1 MPRLTPFV
9 LLAVIG
15 TTPAAA
21 QPARDAAH
29 DQSVGA
35 GAQWALPFTGRGDR
49 PGVQASWRR
58 WFSPRVGVGT
68 DFRWWSRNTTEE
80 FNSPAEERAGGV
92 VIPAVQRRVDRR
104 ISSYGFGV
112 GVLAKG
118 STGRLS
124 FIGGAGPGF
133 FVDSRTSETRAN
145 GTSDSGR
152 STLRS
157 FGLHMLVEVDV
168 RVTGR
173 LSAFAGVRS
182 ELRDVRDLESSSG
195 YPTAGVRFAF

>member
-1 MPRLTPFV
+1 M
-9 LLAVIG
+9 
-15 TTPAAA
+15 
-21 QPARDAAH
+21 
-29 DQSVGA
+29 
-35 GAQWALPFTGRGDR
+35 
-49 PGVQASWRR
+49 
-58 WFSPRVGVGT
+58 
-68 DFRWWSRNTTEE
+68 
-80 FNSPAEERAGGV
+80 
-92 VIPAVQRRVDRR
+92 IPPSQIRVDQQ

-133 FVDSRTSETRAN
+133 FVDSTMSETRAN
-145 GTSDSGR
+145 GMHDSGR

-168 RVTGR
+168 RVTRR
-173 LSAFAGVRS
+173 LSAFASLRS
-182 ELRDVRDLESSSG
+182 ELRDVRDPESSFG